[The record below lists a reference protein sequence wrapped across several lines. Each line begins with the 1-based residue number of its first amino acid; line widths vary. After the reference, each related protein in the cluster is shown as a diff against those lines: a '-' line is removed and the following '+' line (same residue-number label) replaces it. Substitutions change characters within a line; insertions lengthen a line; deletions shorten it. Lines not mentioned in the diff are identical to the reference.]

1 MSLSAVGLITEVF
14 IDVAIDI
21 IYVYDKPISL
31 IISGRMNKLHIYY
44 TITLNKLSRL
54 KSSIKCVIVGQLYHR
69 LWLFN
74 SLKTFSLAKKN
85 HLGIKKKPHHGFMG
99 IHNLSSVPSEP
110 QTTTIF
116 FLTLSDWIRL
126 HS

>member
-21 IYVYDKPISL
+21 YIYDKPISL
-31 IISGRMNKLHIYY
+31 IISGRMNKLHNY
-44 TITLNKLSRL
+44 TVTLNKLSRL

-85 HLGIKKKPHHGFMG
+85 HLGIKKK
-99 IHNLSSVPSEP
+99 
-110 QTTTIF
+110 TTPWVYGY
-116 FLTLSDWIRL
+116 TLFVKCSK
-126 HS
+126 